1 MKRKSQKWGKS
12 QASALLPP
20 SPPPAPPATK
30 KNLVFGNSDQKLFKS
45 SYQSL
50 LVWCI
55 LASLSSFR
63 QNILSRIV

>member
-12 QASALLPP
+12 QASVLLPP
-20 SPPPAPPATK
+20 SPPTPPAPQ

>member
-12 QASALLPP
+12 QASVLLPP
-20 SPPPAPPATK
+20 SPPTPPATK